1 MVIVNIKKEDSK
13 KAFKKEAVFKVPKI
27 KGYPT
32 IRIEKGCDFQ
42 RNTNFS
48 YSSQPLFS
56 LILPSILRLLRMLKP
71 ISHNSFVYL
80 TMSYTSILLNL
91 ISSVL
96 YISYMVSSIVSI
108 YLSAVEILYFY
119 QFPLLLF

>member
-48 YSSQPLFS
+48 YSSQPLFYPLTYAVLQDHDQCS
-56 LILPSILRLLRMLKP
+56 GMQCQLFSGSKRKPSKQR
-71 ISHNSFVYL
+71 NSFGK
-80 TMSYTSILLNL
+80 
-91 ISSVL
+91 
-96 YISYMVSSIVSI
+96 
-108 YLSAVEILYFY
+108 
-119 QFPLLLF
+119 

>member
-48 YSSQPLFS
+48 YSSQPLSAFCKITH
-56 LILPSILRLLRMLKP
+56 LCDTAKSI
-71 ISHNSFVYL
+71 
-80 TMSYTSILLNL
+80 
-91 ISSVL
+91 
-96 YISYMVSSIVSI
+96 
-108 YLSAVEILYFY
+108 
-119 QFPLLLF
+119 

>member
-48 YSSQPLFS
+48 YSSQPLFKMTYKS
-56 LILPSILRLLRMLKP
+56 DDLI
-71 ISHNSFVYL
+71 
-80 TMSYTSILLNL
+80 
-91 ISSVL
+91 
-96 YISYMVSSIVSI
+96 
-108 YLSAVEILYFY
+108 AAAG
-119 QFPLLLF
+119 

>member
-48 YSSQPLFS
+48 YSSQPL
-56 LILPSILRLLRMLKP
+56 
-71 ISHNSFVYL
+71 
-80 TMSYTSILLNL
+80 
-91 ISSVL
+91 SVL
-96 YISYMVSSIVSI
+96 FNLFIAFFNPSSHRMDT
-108 YLSAVEILYFY
+108 
-119 QFPLLLF
+119 

>member
-48 YSSQPLFS
+48 YSSQPLCSTLYLVKKKGKIDYEESSSLSSS
-56 LILPSILRLLRMLKP
+56 LI
-71 ISHNSFVYL
+71 V
-80 TMSYTSILLNL
+80 
-91 ISSVL
+91 
-96 YISYMVSSIVSI
+96 
-108 YLSAVEILYFY
+108 
-119 QFPLLLF
+119 

>member
-48 YSSQPLFS
+48 YSSQPHFHCFLPDTS
-56 LILPSILRLLRMLKP
+56 VQEQMAGPWILHIR
-71 ISHNSFVYL
+71 
-80 TMSYTSILLNL
+80 
-91 ISSVL
+91 
-96 YISYMVSSIVSI
+96 
-108 YLSAVEILYFY
+108 
-119 QFPLLLF
+119 

>member
-42 RNTNFS
+42 RNSNFS
-48 YSSQPLFS
+48 HSSQPLFNVI
-56 LILPSILRLLRMLKP
+56 LIKILDPANRP
-71 ISHNSFVYL
+71 Y
-80 TMSYTSILLNL
+80 
-91 ISSVL
+91 
-96 YISYMVSSIVSI
+96 
-108 YLSAVEILYFY
+108 
-119 QFPLLLF
+119 

>member
-48 YSSQPLFS
+48 YSSQPLFVS
-56 LILPSILRLLRMLKP
+56 KSELKV
-71 ISHNSFVYL
+71 VYEEKR
-80 TMSYTSILLNL
+80 
-91 ISSVL
+91 VL
-96 YISYMVSSIVSI
+96 F
-108 YLSAVEILYFY
+108 A
-119 QFPLLLF
+119 QFFSK

>member
-1 MVIVNIKKEDSK
+1 MVIVNMKKEDSK
-13 KAFKKEAVFKVPKI
+13 KAFEKEAVFKVPKI
-27 KGYPT
+27 KGYPM
-32 IRIEKGCDFQ
+32 IRIEKDCDFQ

-91 ISSVL
+91 ISSDAR
-96 YISYMVSSIVSI
+96 IKTVSVKCES
-108 YLSAVEILYFY
+108 
-119 QFPLLLF
+119 

>member
-48 YSSQPLFS
+48 YSSQPLFYYNPIRRS
-56 LILPSILRLLRMLKP
+56 HVHDLLPVRRI
-71 ISHNSFVYL
+71 
-80 TMSYTSILLNL
+80 
-91 ISSVL
+91 
-96 YISYMVSSIVSI
+96 
-108 YLSAVEILYFY
+108 
-119 QFPLLLF
+119 Q

>member
-27 KGYPT
+27 KGYPM

-48 YSSQPLFS
+48 YSSQPLLS
-56 LILPSILRLLRMLKP
+56 LPLTDKRNMLRNDIYASMHIAIIPLKA
-71 ISHNSFVYL
+71 SRL
-80 TMSYTSILLNL
+80 
-91 ISSVL
+91 
-96 YISYMVSSIVSI
+96 
-108 YLSAVEILYFY
+108 
-119 QFPLLLF
+119 

>member
-48 YSSQPLFS
+48 YSSQPLFHKKAN
-56 LILPSILRLLRMLKP
+56 LTLHSIIKNNRTDPYLCFSFNKP
-71 ISHNSFVYL
+71 
-80 TMSYTSILLNL
+80 
-91 ISSVL
+91 
-96 YISYMVSSIVSI
+96 
-108 YLSAVEILYFY
+108 
-119 QFPLLLF
+119 Q

>member
-48 YSSQPLFS
+48 YSSQPLSDDSNKYRENACMFMA
-56 LILPSILRLLRMLKP
+56 LRSDALNKTIYQASSSFQLAKQGLQVRQNMPMYPQEYRLQRIFPHITKRME
-71 ISHNSFVYL
+71 
-80 TMSYTSILLNL
+80 
-91 ISSVL
+91 
-96 YISYMVSSIVSI
+96 
-108 YLSAVEILYFY
+108 AV
-119 QFPLLLF
+119 

>member
-48 YSSQPLFS
+48 YSSQPLFC
-56 LILPSILRLLRMLKP
+56 LEKMLKA
-71 ISHNSFVYL
+71 
-80 TMSYTSILLNL
+80 
-91 ISSVL
+91 
-96 YISYMVSSIVSI
+96 YIFYHIVFTYAS
-108 YLSAVEILYFY
+108 L
-119 QFPLLLF
+119 QHLFRR

>member
-48 YSSQPLFS
+48 YSSQPHCIYNKF
-56 LILPSILRLLRMLKP
+56 IRKKVKKCKRKTK
-71 ISHNSFVYL
+71 SHL
-80 TMSYTSILLNL
+80 
-91 ISSVL
+91 
-96 YISYMVSSIVSI
+96 
-108 YLSAVEILYFY
+108 A
-119 QFPLLLF
+119 

>member
-48 YSSQPLFS
+48 YSSQPHFC
-56 LILPSILRLLRMLKP
+56 LILLLIVMSPCGHGIEDWFVSGLK
-71 ISHNSFVYL
+71 STHYL
-80 TMSYTSILLNL
+80 KGKY
-91 ISSVL
+91 V
-96 YISYMVSSIVSI
+96 
-108 YLSAVEILYFY
+108 
-119 QFPLLLF
+119 Q

>member
-48 YSSQPLFS
+48 YSSQPLK
-56 LILPSILRLLRMLKP
+56 LVLPIL
-71 ISHNSFVYL
+71 
-80 TMSYTSILLNL
+80 TYTGFCIWKRKEG
-91 ISSVL
+91 SVK
-96 YISYMVSSIVSI
+96 MKTG
-108 YLSAVEILYFY
+108 
-119 QFPLLLF
+119 

>member
-48 YSSQPLFS
+48 YSSQPL
-56 LILPSILRLLRMLKP
+56 LKESRWKNGRTTKLYVSTK
-71 ISHNSFVYL
+71 ISDDYQ
-80 TMSYTSILLNL
+80 
-91 ISSVL
+91 SSKR
-96 YISYMVSSIVSI
+96 S
-108 YLSAVEILYFY
+108 
-119 QFPLLLF
+119 

>member
-48 YSSQPLFS
+48 YSSQPLFYFC
-56 LILPSILRLLRMLKP
+56 LITKAIITR
-71 ISHNSFVYL
+71 
-80 TMSYTSILLNL
+80 
-91 ISSVL
+91 SSSDVFSMPWL
-96 YISYMVSSIVSI
+96 
-108 YLSAVEILYFY
+108 
-119 QFPLLLF
+119 

>member
-48 YSSQPLFS
+48 YSSQP
-56 LILPSILRLLRMLKP
+56 
-71 ISHNSFVYL
+71 HNL
-80 TMSYTSILLNL
+80 HCDI
-91 ISSVL
+91 
-96 YISYMVSSIVSI
+96 
-108 YLSAVEILYFY
+108 
-119 QFPLLLF
+119 QFLDFQY

>member
-48 YSSQPLFS
+48 YSSQPLQ
-56 LILPSILRLLRMLKP
+56 LHPILQNHL
-71 ISHNSFVYL
+71 
-80 TMSYTSILLNL
+80 
-91 ISSVL
+91 
-96 YISYMVSSIVSI
+96 
-108 YLSAVEILYFY
+108 LYF
-119 QFPLLLF
+119 

>member
-48 YSSQPLFS
+48 YSSQPLLIIKCFGIIAGSDAEVLFKFS
-56 LILPSILRLLRMLKP
+56 GKIMNRGKAQ
-71 ISHNSFVYL
+71 HTGNL
-80 TMSYTSILLNL
+80 TNRINT
-91 ISSVL
+91 
-96 YISYMVSSIVSI
+96 
-108 YLSAVEILYFY
+108 F
-119 QFPLLLF
+119 FD

>member
-48 YSSQPLFS
+48 YSSQPLMNRFQV
-56 LILPSILRLLRMLKP
+56 L
-71 ISHNSFVYL
+71 SFQKVDHQK
-80 TMSYTSILLNL
+80 ILL
-91 ISSVL
+91 S
-96 YISYMVSSIVSI
+96 
-108 YLSAVEILYFY
+108 
-119 QFPLLLF
+119 

>member
-48 YSSQPLFS
+48 YSSQPLS
-56 LILPSILRLLRMLKP
+56 VNGRNVPAVLLYNDRK
-71 ISHNSFVYL
+71 
-80 TMSYTSILLNL
+80 LL
-91 ISSVL
+91 
-96 YISYMVSSIVSI
+96 
-108 YLSAVEILYFY
+108 
-119 QFPLLLF
+119 

>member
-48 YSSQPLFS
+48 YSSQPLIKFTF
-56 LILPSILRLLRMLKP
+56 LCHRVIMKLDRL
-71 ISHNSFVYL
+71 S
-80 TMSYTSILLNL
+80 
-91 ISSVL
+91 
-96 YISYMVSSIVSI
+96 
-108 YLSAVEILYFY
+108 
-119 QFPLLLF
+119 

>member
-48 YSSQPLFS
+48 YSSQPLLVIVCFQEIF
-56 LILPSILRLLRMLKP
+56 LILFEGSVQ
-71 ISHNSFVYL
+71 NSSTCFFCEPDDK
-80 TMSYTSILLNL
+80 TK
-91 ISSVL
+91 
-96 YISYMVSSIVSI
+96 IVHRSQ
-108 YLSAVEILYFY
+108 VEV
-119 QFPLLLF
+119 

>member
-48 YSSQPLFS
+48 YSSQPLSS
-56 LILPSILRLLRMLKP
+56 LGCYKP
-71 ISHNSFVYL
+71 L
-80 TMSYTSILLNL
+80 THYTI
-91 ISSVL
+91 
-96 YISYMVSSIVSI
+96 
-108 YLSAVEILYFY
+108 AARKKKR
-119 QFPLLLF
+119 

>member
-48 YSSQPLFS
+48 YSSQPLTQAQISQRDDFEDGMH
-56 LILPSILRLLRMLKP
+56 LEVALPNDLLETYKA
-71 ISHNSFVYL
+71 
-80 TMSYTSILLNL
+80 
-91 ISSVL
+91 
-96 YISYMVSSIVSI
+96 YMH
-108 YLSAVEILYFY
+108 
-119 QFPLLLF
+119 

>member
-48 YSSQPLFS
+48 YSSQPLRKQAGANAF
-56 LILPSILRLLRMLKP
+56 
-71 ISHNSFVYL
+71 
-80 TMSYTSILLNL
+80 TMSPKKWIEATDAIG
-91 ISSVL
+91 
-96 YISYMVSSIVSI
+96 IVSKAGRYGGTYAHSDI
-108 YLSAVEILYFY
+108 AMSFATWISPEF
-119 QFPLLLF
+119 

>member
-48 YSSQPLFS
+48 YSSQPL
-56 LILPSILRLLRMLKP
+56 
-71 ISHNSFVYL
+71 
-80 TMSYTSILLNL
+80 NL
-91 ISSVL
+91 
-96 YISYMVSSIVSI
+96 YMVTRTGFEPVN
-108 YLSAVEILYFY
+108 ACVKGK
-119 QFPLLLF
+119 